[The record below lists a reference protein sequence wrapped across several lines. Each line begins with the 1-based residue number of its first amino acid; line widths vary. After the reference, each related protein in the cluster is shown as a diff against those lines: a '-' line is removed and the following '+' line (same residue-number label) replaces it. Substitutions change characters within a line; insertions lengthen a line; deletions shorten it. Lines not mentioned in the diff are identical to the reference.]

1 MLAVMTLNLGY
12 LLAVAGGAFLGEF
25 ALGWLERE

>member
-12 LLAVAGGAFLGEF
+12 LLAVLGGGVLGEL
-25 ALGWLERE
+25 ALGWLEQ